1 MLDNTLSR
9 LPSADL
15 RLVYKLVGPQGCLML
30 SKPVMHR
37 FDHERFIVEA
47 LAEYLTAYS
56 SHAHT
61 PS

>member
-1 MLDNTLSR
+1 MLEMTLSR

-15 RLVYKLVGPQGCLML
+15 RLVYKLVAVQGVLML

-37 FDHERFIVEA
+37 FNHERYIVEA